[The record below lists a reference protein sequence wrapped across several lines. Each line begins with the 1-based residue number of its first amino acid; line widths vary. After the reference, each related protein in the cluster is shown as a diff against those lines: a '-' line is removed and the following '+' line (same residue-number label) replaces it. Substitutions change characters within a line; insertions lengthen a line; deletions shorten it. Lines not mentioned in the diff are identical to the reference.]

1 MSHSCTPNC
10 QAVVM
15 AASGKLTIALY
26 TLRQVLALQPREPA
40 YLHACPPGCRQ
51 RWTLLH
57 VLPPVSRL
65 QVIMH
70 RACRGW

>member
-15 AASGKLTIALY
+15 AANGKLTIALY
-26 TLRQVLALQPREPA
+26 TLRQVLELQLWDVA

-51 RWTLLH
+51 R
-57 VLPPVSRL
+57 
-65 QVIMH
+65 
-70 RACRGW
+70 